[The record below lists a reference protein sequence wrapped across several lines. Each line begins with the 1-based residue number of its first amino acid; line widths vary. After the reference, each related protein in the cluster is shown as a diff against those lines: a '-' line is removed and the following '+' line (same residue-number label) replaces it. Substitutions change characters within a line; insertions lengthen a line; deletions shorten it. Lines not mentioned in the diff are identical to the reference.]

1 VAGTDGPVYVLAS
14 GPGAVFF
21 LIAPQTSRSPLVA
34 RYDVHT
40 HDMATGPRIQGAA
53 DLAYAGGSL
62 WVSAGVQSSA
72 KQPAGTKLYRL
83 NPSTLQIADTFSMP
97 KPVMPLLPTPA
108 GLWSGSDG
116 DLYLV
121 DPASG
126 AIKRTVAV
134 TGSVGQLAWEKT
146 NHLLY
151 DSTHRSGFADAFAVE
166 ERSAASGALV
176 VRSTRLRNVP
186 SINSLASTPDGVW
199 VSYATGMMGTSEL
212 DQRSDLQRA
221 GAPIEGG
228 NGMLT
233 SIADGILWIAP
244 YRGLQCADPATGQV
258 RSDVPKVAGFWT
270 SEVVAVG
277 SNVFAGGF
285 RGLVKI
291 HPGPNCTG

>member
-1 VAGTDGPVYVLAS
+1 MGRSFGLVLAALVASASLAACTSQPHEHPPLPSSRHETPPSSSPVTPAASPTPAAATTAGWVAGTDGPVYVLAS

-62 WVSAGVQSSA
+62 RVSAGVQSSA

-176 VRSTRLRNVP
+176 VRSTRLRNV
-186 SINSLASTPDGVW
+186 
-199 VSYATGMMGTSEL
+199 
-212 DQRSDLQRA
+212 
-221 GAPIEGG
+221 
-228 NGMLT
+228 
-233 SIADGILWIAP
+233 
-244 YRGLQCADPATGQV
+244 
-258 RSDVPKVAGFWT
+258 
-270 SEVVAVG
+270 
-277 SNVFAGGF
+277 
-285 RGLVKI
+285 
-291 HPGPNCTG
+291 